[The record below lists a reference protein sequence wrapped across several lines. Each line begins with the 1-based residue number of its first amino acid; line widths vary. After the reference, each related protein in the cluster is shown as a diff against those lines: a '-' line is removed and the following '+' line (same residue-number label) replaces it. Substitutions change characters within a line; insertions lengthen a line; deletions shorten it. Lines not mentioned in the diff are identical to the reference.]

1 MNQIKLLQHS
11 TTWIIN
17 HFANKNLHTTHTALI
32 GNFLPDLVLEDV
44 PGLRD
49 ALVAGSHE
57 VPHPRL
63 HALLHRST
71 NLEEDQGDLTGQ
83 LLENYSKLNLGSWTM
98 RKRRNFMLKLMGRLK
113 LGKPGE
119 MPLVPC

>member
-1 MNQIKLLQHS
+1 M
-11 TTWIIN
+11 
-17 HFANKNLHTTHTALI
+17 
-32 GNFLPDLVLEDV
+32 LEDV

-83 LLENYSKLNLGSWTM
+83 LLENYSKLKLGSCKM
-98 RKRRNFMLKLMGRLK
+98 RKRRNFMLKLMRRLK
-113 LGKPGE
+113 FGKPGKR
-119 MPLVPC
+119 PAVT